1 MDGTHPLLGRGRE
14 LAAIDGLLDAARA
27 GRSGVLVIDGE
38 PGIGKT
44 ALLDHAMQAAADAT
58 VLRAAGIQSEL
69 DLPYGGLGRLLQPAS
84 RFVAELEPTAS
95 GLLAEILGQGHAA
108 PVPIRDRFG
117 AGLATLSMFASI
129 AEDRPLVVL
138 VDDVH
143 WMDAPTVEAVA
154 FAARRLLADGVAIIL
169 GRRLGHSVERLE
181 ELPRLELGGLGPED
195 SRQLLERRGVHVP
208 EHRLTSLVA
217 ATGGNPLALMDLPS
231 LLTPDDIDGV
241 VPPLEP
247 VPVGA
252 RLQEAYGRTLREL
265 SVETREAL
273 LVAAILENAEVQ
285 LLAAALAGLGRSID
299 DLGQAED
306 ADVVRLTNTGVTFRH
321 PLIRSAVVQS
331 MSPTTRRRCHRAIA
345 DALAAAVDRDP
356 MRQAWHLA
364 AAATGLDAEAAGQL
378 AAVAGDATLVGGFA
392 VGVARLR
399 SAPPS

>member
-169 GRRLGHSVERLE
+169 GRRLGQSVERLE
-181 ELPRLELGGLGPED
+181 ELPRLELGGLGAED
-195 SRQLLERRGVHVP
+195 SRQLLERQHHRSPEIFSVHVIAHEQHVVREP
-208 EHRLTSLVA
+208 GCRPPPRRA
-217 ATGGNPLALMDLPS
+217 RPATG
-231 LLTPDDIDGV
+231 
-241 VPPLEP
+241 
-247 VPVGA
+247 
-252 RLQEAYGRTLREL
+252 
-265 SVETREAL
+265 
-273 LVAAILENAEVQ
+273 
-285 LLAAALAGLGRSID
+285 
-299 DLGQAED
+299 
-306 ADVVRLTNTGVTFRH
+306 
-321 PLIRSAVVQS
+321 
-331 MSPTTRRRCHRAIA
+331 
-345 DALAAAVDRDP
+345 
-356 MRQAWHLA
+356 
-364 AAATGLDAEAAGQL
+364 
-378 AAVAGDATLVGGFA
+378 
-392 VGVARLR
+392 
-399 SAPPS
+399 